1 MPALEDSVKG
11 FPAARGRYGRIDA
24 CRGMPVTNPDFR
36 ESAMLVPMI
45 LSRLSGKGPVCGIER
60 FVMLLSYTLSVM
72 NKTQLAEAMA
82 QESGLSK
89 IDAAKA
95 LNAFIQVTVRTL
107 RADGKIL
114 LTGLGT
120 FTTVRYA
127 ERMGRNPRSGAPV
140 RIPARRVVRFRP
152 SRTMEE

>member
-1 MPALEDSVKG
+1 
-11 FPAARGRYGRIDA
+11 
-24 CRGMPVTNPDFR
+24 
-36 ESAMLVPMI
+36 
-45 LSRLSGKGPVCGIER
+45 
-60 FVMLLSYTLSVM
+60 MLLNYTLSVM

-89 IDAAKA
+89 IDATKA